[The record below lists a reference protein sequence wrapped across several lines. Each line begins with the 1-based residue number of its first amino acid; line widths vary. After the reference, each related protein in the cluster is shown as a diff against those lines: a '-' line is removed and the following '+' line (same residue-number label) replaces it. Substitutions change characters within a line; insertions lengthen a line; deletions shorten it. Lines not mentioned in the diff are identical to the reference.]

1 MMYTRKNHNGS
12 YRIPLQALSGMSKM
26 LEVDG
31 GPSPALIGE
40 LVDQLGRYEE
50 LGDVKELEKMIN
62 ERGGRKKWA

>member
-1 MMYTRKNHNGS
+1 MRYTRKNHNGS

-50 LGDVKELEKMIN
+50 LGESSDLKKLVN
-62 ERGGRKKWA
+62 EY

>member
-1 MMYTRKNHNGS
+1 MKYTRKNHNGT

-50 LGDVKELEKMIN
+50 LGESSDLKKLVN
-62 ERGGRKKWA
+62 EYGKGGRT

>member
-1 MMYTRKNHNGS
+1 MRYTRKNHNES
-12 YRIPLQALSGMSKM
+12 FRIPLQALSGMSKM

-50 LGDVKELEKMIN
+50 LGESSDLKKLVN
-62 ERGGRKKWA
+62 EYGKGGRT

>member
-1 MMYTRKNHNGS
+1 MRYTRKNHNGS

-50 LGDVKELEKMIN
+50 LGESSDLKKLVN
-62 ERGGRKKWA
+62 EYGKGGRT

>member
-1 MMYTRKNHNGS
+1 MRYTRNNHNGS

-50 LGDVKELEKMIN
+50 LGESSDLKKLVN
-62 ERGGRKKWA
+62 EYGKGGRT